1 MALDFKKM
9 SFGQLVGI
17 GAGLFVLVMVI
28 AGFVISTTG
37 KPPQKVA
44 MKRPAQFDEP
54 PAVSN
59 LEIEQLRNELQ
70 QLKARVDANAQA
82 AKDAFAQTAAAVDQ
96 QNANIST
103 MSGHFQQADNR
114 IGVLEKQRMG
124 TRVHVVKPEDQH
136 TRPKRAER
144 LAAASGNAHE
154 ARPMR
159 LSGEGDY
166 KVQAAVGNR
175 AWIRNGDE
183 EISVREGEV
192 IPLQGQLVVK
202 RVTSGGQVSVD
213 VENTH

>member
-9 SFGQLVGI
+9 SFGQLVGL
-17 GAGLFVLVMVI
+17 GAGLFVLVMVV
-28 AGFVISTTG
+28 AGFIISSTS

-44 MKRPAQFDEP
+44 MKRPAQFDAP
-54 PAVSN
+54 PAASN
-59 LEIEQLRNELQ
+59 VEMEQLRNELQ

-82 AKDAFAQTAAAVDQ
+82 SQDAFAKTAAAVDQ
-96 QNANIST
+96 HSANVSA
-103 MSGHFQQADNR
+103 MGGHLQQVDNR
-114 IGVLEKQRMG
+114 IGLLEKQRTG
-124 TRVHVVKPEDQH
+124 TRVQIVKPEDQQA
-136 TRPKRAER
+136 RPKRSER
-144 LAAASGNAHE
+144 LAAAPANVHE

-202 RVTSGGQVSVD
+202 RVTPGGQVSVN
-213 VENTH
+213 VESAH